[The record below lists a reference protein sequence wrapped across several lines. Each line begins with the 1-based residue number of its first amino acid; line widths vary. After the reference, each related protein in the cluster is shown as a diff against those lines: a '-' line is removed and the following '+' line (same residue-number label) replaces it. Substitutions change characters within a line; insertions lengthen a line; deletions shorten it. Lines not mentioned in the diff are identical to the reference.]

1 MSNERKQNYLSG
13 AAVLAATVVIVK
25 VLGAIYKI
33 PLFNLLGDAGSANF
47 NAAYQIYNLLLA
59 VATGGIP
66 AAVSRLVSASLANGG
81 RGQVRRYLRVG
92 LVVFSA
98 IGVVGTAAMLLW
110 PQFFA
115 DLIGDPEIAHCILVL
130 APAVLFSCVIAVY
143 RGYTQGHSNM
153 IPTAVSQILEVVG
166 KLVIGLSVAWILLR
180 RRAPTPD
187 VAAGAIFGVTV
198 GLGAAVPVLVFYC
211 RKHYRYPDLHTGVPE
226 AMLTPRATAWQMLK
240 VSVPITLSA
249 SLASIINV
257 IDTRVIYDRL
267 QLGAHL
273 RFEEAQILYGVYSK
287 GITFFNLPSAIIV
300 PLSVSVVPA
309 IAAALARGRRGEA
322 REVMESSTRVLNLI
336 AMPACAGM
344 AILAGPIFDVF
355 FPGSHPLGPLLLQIL
370 SLGAYFLCSELV
382 TTSFLQASGYERIL
396 LLTSVSGSLIKI
408 ALDWILVGRPD
419 VTIVG
424 APIGNVA
431 CYGFITAFNFIFLR
445 VKLRESLRFGKMFAR
460 PALCTAL
467 MGVTAWAVHRV
478 AGRLAERLPVGPH
491 MQALAALAA
500 AVLAAVIVYAVL
512 VIALRAITREDLMLL
527 PKGEKIADK
536 LKIK

>member
-1 MSNERKQNYLSG
+1 M
-13 AAVLAATVVIVK
+13 
-25 VLGAIYKI
+25 
-33 PLFNLLGDAGSANF
+33 
-47 NAAYQIYNLLLA
+47 
-59 VATGGIP
+59 ATGGIP

-92 LVVFSA
+92 LVVFSS
-98 IGVVGTAAMLLW
+98 IGIVGTAAMLLW

-180 RRAPTPD
+180 RHAPTHD

-198 GLGAAVPVLVFYC
+198 GLAAAVPVLVFYC
-211 RKHYRYPDLHTGVPE
+211 RKHHRYTDLGAGDPE
-226 AMLTPRATAWQMLK
+226 DMLTPRATAWQMLK

-309 IAAALARGRRGEA
+309 IAAAMARNRRGEA
-322 REVMESSTRVLNLI
+322 REVMESSTRVMNLI

-355 FPGSHPLGPLLLQIL
+355 FPDSHFMGPLLLQVL
-370 SLGAYFLCSELV
+370 SLAAYFLCSELV
-382 TTSFLQASGYERIL
+382 TTSYLQASGYERIL

-419 VTIVG
+419 VTILG
-424 APIGNVA
+424 APVGNVA

-445 VKLRESLRFGKMFAR
+445 VKLGENLRFGRMFAR

-467 MGVTAWAVHRV
+467 MGVTAWAVHWL
-478 AGRLAERLPVGPH
+478 ASRLVLRLPVGAH
-491 MQALAALAA
+491 LQALVALVAAVAA
-500 AVLAAVIVYAVL
+500 AVVVYVVL
-512 VIALRAITREDLMLL
+512 VVVLKAITREDLMLL
-527 PKGEKIADK
+527 PNGEKIADK